1 MKSLAFFPPTGTSQ
15 GDMLINLILMPV
27 APTAALPGAVET
39 VAPEPMVSR
48 PAAVE
53 ESVPHLTSP
62 VAWLSPMLRSS
73 CPERSQRAH
82 DVTIT
87 SDATWYSHT
96 LTLGDLSI
104 SSGAALTLA
113 GASGTRLIAGRTV
126 VFTDT
131 PSAGSGKAWAA

>member
-1 MKSLAFFPPTGTSQ
+1 
-15 GDMLINLILMPV
+15 MLINLILMPV

-62 VAWLSPMLRSS
+62 AAWLSPMLRSS
-73 CPERSQRAH
+73 FDRACPERSRRAHDVPDVAH